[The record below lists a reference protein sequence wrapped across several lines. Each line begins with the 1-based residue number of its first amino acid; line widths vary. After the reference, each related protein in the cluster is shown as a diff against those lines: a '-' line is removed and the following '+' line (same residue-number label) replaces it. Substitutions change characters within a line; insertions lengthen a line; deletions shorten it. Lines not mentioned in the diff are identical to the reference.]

1 MGGFNMK
8 DNLET
13 SRQNGKVA
21 IYGMSFVTVIAA
33 LYYFTQSRYH
43 VKGTH
48 GSSTFDAKPPT
59 D

>member
-1 MGGFNMK
+1 MK